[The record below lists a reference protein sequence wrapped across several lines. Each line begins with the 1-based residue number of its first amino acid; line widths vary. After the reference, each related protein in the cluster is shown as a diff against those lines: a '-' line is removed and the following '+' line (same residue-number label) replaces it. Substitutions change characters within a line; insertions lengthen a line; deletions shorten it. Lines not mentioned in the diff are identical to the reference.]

1 MASVLSHVQEPFRNS
16 LTSVLLAARD
26 ELQVAVSHCYP
37 LYGEAVRRSQDG
49 SSQAINTP
57 PEITSL
63 IDITT
68 RLYRPLAIYIYYLPY
83 PK

>member
-1 MASVLSHVQEPFRNS
+1 MASVFSYVQDPFRNP
-16 LTSVLLAARD
+16 LTSVLLAVRD
-26 ELQVAVSHCYP
+26 ELQVAISHSHP

-49 SSQAINTP
+49 SSQAKNTP

-68 RLYRPLAIYIYYLPY
+68 RLYHPLAIYTYYLPY